1 MLLFEYE
8 EIITFDSSLFS
19 KDIFCYQVAGR
30 VNPDEADKDEWFVV
44 KVIHFDKDA
53 KE

>member
-1 MLLFEYE
+1 
-8 EIITFDSSLFS
+8 
-19 KDIFCYQVAGR
+19 VAAR
-30 VNPDEADKDEWFVV
+30 VTNDDAEKDEWFVV